1 MKSFWVCQS
10 CGVTSPKWVGR
21 CTSCGEWNTYV
32 EELEAINKSN
42 NDQATANRLLDKP
55 LKLSEIET
63 GRMHRFPTGNEELDR
78 VLGGGLVPGSI
89 VLLGESF
96 SGPIAISIAAAN
108 PVRVLGVILCCTFV
122 RNPRPKLRWL
132 KSLAYL
138 PTPRPPLPI
147 ANALLLG
154 RFATPKLRALLRNA
168 LNKVQPAVLRARLRE
183 VVSVDVRAQAVK
195 LVMPVLYLKAL
206 NDQLVP
212 SSAAAEAQQLCRDM
226 EVEVFDA
233 PHCLL
238 QVVPVEASDAVMHFI
253 DRLVAT

>member
-1 MKSFWVCQS
+1 MP
-10 CGVTSPKWVGR
+10 VTLVLLPGMDG
-21 CTSCGEWNTYV
+21 TSILFEPFIAAFGDRYPVSVVQYPTTSHSQTYAA
-32 EELEAINKSN
+32 LH
-42 NDQATANRLLDKP
+42 DFATAHL
-55 LKLSEIET
+55 
-63 GRMHRFPTGNEELDR
+63 PTG
-78 VLGGGLVPGSI
+78 GSI

-168 LNKVQPAVLRARLRE
+168 LHKVQPAVLRARLRE

-195 LVMPVLYLKAL
+195 LVMPVLYLQAL

-212 SSAAAEAQQLCRDM
+212 PSAVAEAQQLCRDM

-238 QVVPVEASDAVMHFI
+238 QVVPVEASDAVLHFI